1 MLITAAT
8 WLILAFLLGSKT
20 LPEIVRTAFTGYIVK
35 HALVYSPDKKHS
47 TGKIPRAPKMLPLG
61 GRDCSYSISNR
72 DHMVI
77 MDMVKQHKL
86 L

>member
-35 HALVYSPDKKHS
+35 HALVYSPDKAVVFL
-47 TGKIPRAPKMLPLG
+47 TETTW
-61 GRDCSYSISNR
+61 
-72 DHMVI
+72 
-77 MDMVKQHKL
+77 L
-86 L
+86 LWIWLYLWLYFKVSLHLRE